1 MTMMTAFSARSY
13 KLSCLLKLS
22 NKCACEYLIFFGYDV
37 RFVDVVK
44 FDYRNF
50 QFLSDFCAN
59 TRLCFYVYFNYA
71 NNQYISVCVQFCLI
85 LADAT
90 AIGIRLSH
98 ASRTSLDSWRTAQ

>member
-13 KLSCLLKLS
+13 KLSYLLKLS

-50 QFLSDFCAN
+50 
-59 TRLCFYVYFNYA
+59 
-71 NNQYISVCVQFCLI
+71 
-85 LADAT
+85 
-90 AIGIRLSH
+90 
-98 ASRTSLDSWRTAQ
+98 